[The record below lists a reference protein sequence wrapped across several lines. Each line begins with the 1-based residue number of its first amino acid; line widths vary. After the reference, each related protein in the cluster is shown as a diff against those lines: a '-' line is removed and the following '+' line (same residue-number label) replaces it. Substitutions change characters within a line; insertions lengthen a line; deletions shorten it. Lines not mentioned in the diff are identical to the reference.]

1 MASQLI
7 IPAVSMYLND
17 TTYGVLLPRFQVPSV
32 TITQTTNG
40 YFGGILS
47 IGTSEED
54 ITFTDVTT
62 PRRLCMMNLDGTNF
76 VKYGPKSGGA
86 MIEFGRLYPDKSPT
100 TLDLGP
106 SGVTLRM
113 VADTAACKVVF
124 WLAEK

>member
-1 MASQLI
+1 MATQLI
-7 IPAVSMYLND
+7 LPSATIYLTD
-17 TTYGVLLPRFQVPSV
+17 TTNGSRVPKFQVPSV
-32 TITQTTNG
+32 TLTQTTVG

-62 PRRLCMMNLDGTNF
+62 PRRLCMLNMDSTNF
-76 VKYGPKSGGA
+76 VKYGPKSAGS
-86 MIEFGRLYPDKSPT
+86 MVEFGRLYPDSSFAT
-100 TLDLGP
+100 FDLGP

-113 VADTAACKVVF
+113 IADTAACKVLF